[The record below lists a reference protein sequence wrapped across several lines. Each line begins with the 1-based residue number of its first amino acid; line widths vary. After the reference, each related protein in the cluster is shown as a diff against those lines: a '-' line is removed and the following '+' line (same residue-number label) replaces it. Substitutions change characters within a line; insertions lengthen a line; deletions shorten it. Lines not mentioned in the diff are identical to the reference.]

1 MPLSMTAFARIDR
14 ATDWGD
20 IVWELRT
27 VNHRYLELSPRLP
40 EVLRAL
46 EPKIRD
52 AANKV
57 LTRGKVDLNLRFQP
71 SAVSSE
77 EVNLDLDLVKK
88 LLAAANQITTI
99 AENSQPVNISDLLR
113 WPGVIKEPK
122 LDNEALQ
129 TKVLEILSEALAEL
143 VQTRRRE
150 GDKLKL
156 VMLERVQ
163 AMKKTAHSVAEIMP
177 EILQNFRQ
185 RLNERLQEIIAEVDG
200 DRIEQELVIYA
211 QKIDVAEEL
220 DRLQV
225 HLEEVARVL
234 EQEKPIGR
242 RLDFLMQELNREAN
256 TLGSKAAT
264 DIRLTNAAVELKV
277 LIEQMREQV
286 QNLE

>member
-71 SAVSSE
+71 NAVSSE

-88 LLAAANQITTI
+88 LLAAANQINTI
-99 AENSQPVNISDLLR
+99 AENSQAINVSDLLR
-113 WPGVIKEPK
+113 WPGVIKESK

-156 VMLERVQ
+156 IILERVQ

-256 TLGSKAAT
+256 TLGSKAT

>member
-71 SAVSSE
+71 NAVSSE

-88 LLAAANQITTI
+88 LLAAANQINTI
-99 AENSQPVNISDLLR
+99 AENSQAINVSDLLR
-113 WPGVIKEPK
+113 WPGVIKESK

-156 VMLERVQ
+156 IMLERVQ

-256 TLGSKAAT
+256 TLGSKAT

>member
-71 SAVSSE
+71 SAASSE

-88 LLAAANQITTI
+88 LLAAANQINTMT
-99 AENSQPVNISDLLR
+99 ENSQAINVSDLLR

-156 VMLERVQ
+156 IMLERVQ
-163 AMKKTAHSVAEIMP
+163 AMKKTALAVAEIMP

-185 RLNERLQEIIAEVDG
+185 RLNERLQEIIAEVDT

-256 TLGSKAAT
+256 TLGSKAT
-264 DIRLTNAAVELKV
+264 DIRLTNAAMELKV

-286 QNLE
+286 QNIE

>member
-1 MPLSMTAFARIDR
+1 MALSMTAFARIDR
-14 ATDWGD
+14 TTDWGD

-40 EVLRAL
+40 EVLRVL

-71 SAVSSE
+71 GAVSSE
-77 EVNLDLDLVKK
+77 EVELDLGLIKK
-88 LLAAANQITTI
+88 LVVAANQVTSI
-99 AENSQPVNISDLLR
+99 AKNSQPLNVSDLLR
-113 WPGVIKEPK
+113 WPGVVKESK
-122 LDNEALQ
+122 LDNDALQ
-129 TKVLEILSEALAEL
+129 KKVLEILSEALAEL

-156 VMLERVQ
+156 IMLERVQ
-163 AMKKTAHSVAEIMP
+163 AMKKTALAVAEIMP
-177 EILQNFRQ
+177 GILQNFRQ
-185 RLNERLQEIIAEVDG
+185 RLNERLQEIIAEVDT
-200 DRIEQELVIYA
+200 DRVEQELVIYA

-225 HLEEVARVL
+225 HLDEVARVL

-256 TLGSKAAT
+256 TLGSKAT
-264 DIRLTNAAVELKV
+264 DIRLTNAAVDMKV

>member
-71 SAVSSE
+71 SAASSE

-88 LLAAANQITTI
+88 LLAAANQINTMT
-99 AENSQPVNISDLLR
+99 ENSQAINVSDLLR

-156 VMLERVQ
+156 IMLERVQ
-163 AMKKTAHSVAEIMP
+163 AMKKTALAVAEIMP

-185 RLNERLQEIIAEVDG
+185 RLNERLQEIIAEVDA

-256 TLGSKAAT
+256 TLGSKAT

-286 QNLE
+286 QNIE

>member
-1 MPLSMTAFARIDR
+1 MALSMTAFARIDR
-14 ATDWGD
+14 TTDWGD

-40 EVLRAL
+40 EVLRVL

-71 SAVSSE
+71 GAVSSE
-77 EVNLDLDLVKK
+77 EVELDLGLIKK
-88 LLAAANQITTI
+88 LVVAANQVTSI
-99 AENSQPVNISDLLR
+99 AKNSQPLNVSDLLR
-113 WPGVIKEPK
+113 WPGVVKESK
-122 LDNEALQ
+122 LDNDALQ
-129 TKVLEILSEALAEL
+129 KKVLEILSEALAEL

-156 VMLERVQ
+156 IMLERVQ
-163 AMKKTAHSVAEIMP
+163 AMKKTALAVAEIMP

-185 RLNERLQEIIAEVDG
+185 RLNERLQEIIAEVDT

-225 HLEEVARVL
+225 HLDEVARVL

-256 TLGSKAAT
+256 TLGSKAT

-286 QNLE
+286 QNIE

>member
-1 MPLSMTAFARIDR
+1 MALSMTAFARIDR
-14 ATDWGD
+14 TTDWGD

-40 EVLRAL
+40 EVLRVL

-71 SAVSSE
+71 GAVSSE
-77 EVNLDLDLVKK
+77 EVELDLGLIKK
-88 LLAAANQITTI
+88 LVVAANQVTSI
-99 AENSQPVNISDLLR
+99 AKNSQPLNVSDLLH
-113 WPGVIKEPK
+113 WPGVIKESK
-122 LDNEALQ
+122 LDNDALQ
-129 TKVLEILSEALAEL
+129 KKVLEILSEALAEL

-156 VMLERVQ
+156 MMLERVQ
-163 AMKKTAHSVAEIMP
+163 AMKKTALGVAEIMP

-185 RLNERLQEIIAEVDG
+185 RLNERLQEIIAEVDT
-200 DRIEQELVIYA
+200 DRVEQELVIYA

-225 HLEEVARVL
+225 HLDEVARVL

-256 TLGSKAAT
+256 TLGSKAT
-264 DIRLTNAAVELKV
+264 DIRLTNAAVDMKV

>member
-1 MPLSMTAFARIDR
+1 MPLSMTAFARVDR

-40 EVLRAL
+40 EVLRVL

-52 AANKV
+52 TANKV

-71 SAVSSE
+71 SAASSE
-77 EVNLDLDLVKK
+77 EVDLDLGLVKK
-88 LLAAANQITTI
+88 LLAAANQITAI
-99 AENSQPVNISDLLR
+99 AENSQSISVSDLLR
-113 WPGVIKEPK
+113 WPGVVKESK
-122 LDNEALQ
+122 LDNAALQ
-129 TKVLEILSEALAEL
+129 KKVLDILSEALAEL
-143 VQTRRRE
+143 VETRRRE

-156 VMLERVQ
+156 MMLERVQ
-163 AMKKTAHSVAEIMP
+163 AMKKTALAVAKIMP

-185 RLNERLQEIIAEVDG
+185 RLNERLQEIIAEVDT
-200 DRIEQELVIYA
+200 DRVEQELVIYA

-225 HLEEVARVL
+225 HLDEVTRVL

-256 TLGSKAAT
+256 TLGSKAT

>member
-40 EVLRAL
+40 EMLRVL

-71 SAVSSE
+71 VAVSSE
-77 EVNLDLDLVKK
+77 EVELDLDLVRK
-88 LLAAANQITTI
+88 LLVATNQITTI
-99 AENSQPVNISDLLR
+99 AENSQAINVSDLLR
-113 WPGVIKEPK
+113 WPGVIKESK
-122 LDNEALQ
+122 LDNDALQ

-156 VMLERVQ
+156 MMLERVQ
-163 AMKKTAHSVAEIMP
+163 AMKKTALAVAEIMP

-185 RLNERLQEIIAEVDG
+185 RLNERLQEIIAEVDT

-225 HLEEVARVL
+225 HLDEVARVL

-256 TLGSKAAT
+256 TLGSKAT

-286 QNLE
+286 QNIE

>member
-71 SAVSSE
+71 GAINSE

-88 LLAAANQITTI
+88 LLAAANQINTMT
-99 AENSQPVNISDLLR
+99 ENSQPVNIPDLLR
-113 WPGVIKEPK
+113 WPGVVKEPK

-156 VMLERVQ
+156 IMLERVQ
-163 AMKKTAHSVAEIMP
+163 AMKKTALAVAEIMP

-185 RLNERLQEIIAEVDG
+185 RLNERLQEIIAEVDT

-256 TLGSKAAT
+256 TLGSKAT
-264 DIRLTNAAVELKV
+264 DIRLTNAAMELKV

-286 QNLE
+286 QNIE